1 MGGTILTQYHL
12 IDGVDAVIPTAVEP
26 LLAALPGI
34 TVTPDVSVNVQSTT
48 AVDRAAY
55 AF

>member
-1 MGGTILTQYHL
+1 MGGSIVTQFHL
-12 IDGVDAVIPTAVEP
+12 IDGVEAVVPAAVEP

-34 TVTPDVSVNVQSTT
+34 IVTPDVSVTCPGH
-48 AVDRAAY
+48 AALDRAPY